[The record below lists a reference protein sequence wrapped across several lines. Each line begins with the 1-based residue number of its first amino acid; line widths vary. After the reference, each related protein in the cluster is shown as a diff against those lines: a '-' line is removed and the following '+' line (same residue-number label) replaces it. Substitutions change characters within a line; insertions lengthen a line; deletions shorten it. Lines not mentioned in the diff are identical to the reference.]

1 MKGTVVGTWIQT
13 AKTLWGENIV
23 QTAMEQNGWEPD
35 RLFLPLEDVEDAAV
49 DRFMDLLSRAQN
61 MSKATLWYEI
71 GRDNVRT
78 FSQVYPSF
86 FKGKT
91 LYTFL
96 ASMYD
101 VHVEVVKMVAGAKP
115 PILEM
120 KPISSHEA
128 IFSYDSPRGMQD
140 YFRGLIQ
147 GAVEFFHE
155 PLSMD
160 VLEQTPTHLKLKLH
174 FAALIWAEQTFPINR
189 TLSFIGSVAGKISL
203 VSFAVTLIPAFFLFF
218 WETSWKF
225 LVFPVFSGVFVWL
238 VSVILLRPL
247 SALRGEMKSLLAHHY
262 DSDGTLRS
270 GDEFEELA
278 TSLQTYKKGVKAD
291 FTGFRGTGDE
301 LIRYGSDF
309 NDLAENMGN
318 TSQNIV
324 NVINEVAVA
333 ATHGAENTSAVASFL
348 HKNMTALE
356 TAVKEQTDN
365 NAHLLNAVDNID
377 KGFSDVHASSEQL
390 TKTMEKFSV
399 VRDTVE
405 ALRNETEKIRS
416 ITDVVTRIAAQT
428 NLLALN
434 AAIEA
439 ARAGE
444 QGRGFAVV
452 AEEIRT
458 LAEQSKQQAA
468 VISTDIDNI
477 AQIIGNVTSSVDTEY
492 QSLGQ
497 ESQQLQ
503 DVVSN
508 NLEHI
513 GNIRDVSVSI
523 SAIITSLQEE
533 MNEMNQVFGKVE
545 SIAAMSEENSAAAEE
560 VTATVQV
567 HNEKLQDMMEKIGSF
582 KEISVRFSK
591 ELGRYKI

>member
-1 MKGTVVGTWIQT
+1 MKGTVVATWIQT

-49 DRFMDLLSRAQN
+49 DRFMDLLSHAQN

-189 TLSFIGSVAGKISL
+189 ALSFIGSVAGKISL

-247 SALRGEMKSLLAHHY
+247 SVLRGEMKSLLAHHY

-365 NAHLLNAVDNID
+365 NAHLLSAVDNID

>member
-1 MKGTVVGTWIQT
+1 
-13 AKTLWGENIV
+13 
-23 QTAMEQNGWEPD
+23 
-35 RLFLPLEDVEDAAV
+35 
-49 DRFMDLLSRAQN
+49 
-61 MSKATLWYEI
+61 
-71 GRDNVRT
+71 
-78 FSQVYPSF
+78 
-86 FKGKT
+86 
-91 LYTFL
+91 
-96 ASMYD
+96 
-101 VHVEVVKMVAGAKP
+101 
-115 PILEM
+115 
-120 KPISSHEA
+120 
-128 IFSYDSPRGMQD
+128 
-140 YFRGLIQ
+140 
-147 GAVEFFHE
+147 
-155 PLSMD
+155 
-160 VLEQTPTHLKLKLH
+160 
-174 FAALIWAEQTFPINR
+174 
-189 TLSFIGSVAGKISL
+189 
-203 VSFAVTLIPAFFLFF
+203 
-218 WETSWKF
+218 
-225 LVFPVFSGVFVWL
+225 
-238 VSVILLRPL
+238 
-247 SALRGEMKSLLAHHY
+247 MKSILAYHY

-365 NAHLLNAVDNID
+365 NAHLLSAVDNID

>member
-1 MKGTVVGTWIQT
+1 MKGTIVATWIQT
-13 AKTLWGENIV
+13 AKTLWGKSVV
-23 QTAMEQNGWEPD
+23 QTAMEQNGWEAD
-35 RLFLPLEDVEDAAV
+35 RLFLPLEDVDDTAV
-49 DRFMDLLSRAQN
+49 NRFIDLLSRAQN
-61 MSKATLWYEI
+61 MTTAALWEAI
-71 GRDNVRT
+71 GRDNVHT
-78 FSQVYPSF
+78 FSKVYPSF
-86 FKGKT
+86 FNGKN

-96 ASMYD
+96 ASLYD

-115 PILEM
+115 PLLVM
-120 KPISSHEA
+120 TPISTHEA
-128 IFSYDSPRGMQD
+128 TFSYDSPRGMQD
-140 YFRGLIQ
+140 YFRGLVQ
-147 GAVEFFHE
+147 GAIEFFHE
-155 PLSMD
+155 PLTID
-160 VLEQTPTHLKLKLH
+160 VLEKTPTHLKLKLR
-174 FAALIWAEQTFPINR
+174 FSSPILKEESFPLNRALGFTGSLANKLSLATFI
-189 TLSFIGSVAGKISL
+189 
-203 VSFAVTLIPAFFLFF
+203 VTLLPALFLFF

-225 LVFPVFSGVFVWL
+225 LVFPVISSVFVWIL
-238 VSVILLRPL
+238 SSILLRPL
-247 SALRGEMKSLLAHHY
+247 TALRDEMKSLLSYRY
-262 DSDGTLRS
+262 DSHVALRS

-278 TSLQTYKKGVKAD
+278 SVLQTYKKSVKAD

-301 LIRYGSDF
+301 LIRYGSNF

-324 NVINEVAVA
+324 NVIHDVAIA

-348 HKNMTALE
+348 HQNMTALK
-356 TAVKEQTDN
+356 TVVQEQTEN
-365 NAHLLNAVDNID
+365 NDHLLVAVDNID
-377 KGFSDVHASSEQL
+377 KGFSDVHASSQNL
-390 TKTMEKFSV
+390 TKTMDKFSV

-416 ITDVVTRIAAQT
+416 ITDVVTQIAAQT

-458 LAEQSKQQAA
+458 LAEQSKEQAS
-468 VISTDIDNI
+468 VISADIGNI
-477 AQIIGNVTSSVDTEY
+477 AQIIGDVTASVDTEY

-503 DVVSN
+503 DVVSR

-523 SAIITSLQEE
+523 GTMITALRDE
-533 MNEMNQVFGKVE
+533 MESMNQVFGKVE

-567 HNEKLQDMMEKIGSF
+567 HNERLQDMMEKIGSF
-582 KEISVRFSK
+582 KEISVQFSK
-591 ELGRYKI
+591 ELGKYKI

>member
-1 MKGTVVGTWIQT
+1 MKGTVVATWIQT

-189 TLSFIGSVAGKISL
+189 ALSFIGSVAGKISL
-203 VSFAVTLIPAFFLFF
+203 VSFTVTLIPAFFLFF

-238 VSVILLRPL
+238 VSAILLRPL

-365 NAHLLNAVDNID
+365 NAHLLSAVDNID

-390 TKTMEKFSV
+390 IKTMEKFSV

>member
-1 MKGTVVGTWIQT
+1 MKGTVVATWIQT

-61 MSKATLWYEI
+61 ISKATLWYEI

-160 VLEQTPTHLKLKLH
+160 ILEQTPTHLKLKLH

-247 SALRGEMKSLLAHHY
+247 SVLRGEMKSLLAHHY

-365 NAHLLNAVDNID
+365 NAHLLSAVDNID

>member
-1 MKGTVVGTWIQT
+1 MKGTVVATWIQT

-203 VSFAVTLIPAFFLFF
+203 VSFTVTLIPAFFLFF

-238 VSVILLRPL
+238 VSAILLRPL

-365 NAHLLNAVDNID
+365 NAHLLSAVDNID

>member
-356 TAVKEQTDN
+356 TVVKEQTDN

>member
-1 MKGTVVGTWIQT
+1 MKGTVVATWIQT

-23 QTAMEQNGWEPD
+23 QTAMEQNGWEPE

-238 VSVILLRPL
+238 VSAILLRPL

-278 TSLQTYKKGVKAD
+278 TSLQTYKKGVKVD

-365 NAHLLNAVDNID
+365 NAHLLSAVDNID

>member
-1 MKGTVVGTWIQT
+1 MKGTVVATWIQT

-61 MSKATLWYEI
+61 ISKATLWYEI

-189 TLSFIGSVAGKISL
+189 ALSFIGSVAGKISL

-238 VSVILLRPL
+238 VSAILLRPL

-291 FTGFRGTGDE
+291 FIGFRGTGDE

-365 NAHLLNAVDNID
+365 NAHLLSAVDNID

>member
-1 MKGTVVGTWIQT
+1 MKGTVVATWIQT
-13 AKTLWGENIV
+13 AKTLWGETVV
-23 QTAMEQNGWEPD
+23 QKAMEQNGWEPN
-35 RLFLPLEDVEDAAV
+35 RLFLPLEDIEDTAV
-49 DRFMDLLSRAQN
+49 DKFMELLSRAQD
-61 MSKATLWYEI
+61 MTKAALWQEI
-71 GRDNVRT
+71 GRDNVHT
-78 FSQVYPSF
+78 FSEVYPSF
-86 FKGKT
+86 FKGKN

-101 VHVEVVKMVAGAKP
+101 VHVEVVKMVSGAKP
-115 PILEM
+115 PILLM

-140 YFRGLIQ
+140 YFRGLLQ
-147 GAVEFFHE
+147 GAIEFFHE
-155 PLSMD
+155 TLS
-160 VLEQTPTHLKLKLH
+160 VQVIEQTPTRLKLKLR
-174 FAALIWAEQTFPINR
+174 FTSPIWEEKTFPVNR
-189 TLSFIGSVAGKISL
+189 ALGFTNSVAQKISL
-203 VSFAVTLIPAFFLFF
+203 VSFVVTLIPALFLFF

-225 LVFPVFSGVFVWL
+225 LLFPVVSGVFVWIA
-238 VSVILLRPL
+238 SAFLLRPL
-247 SALRGEMKSLLAHHY
+247 SVLRDEMKSLLEHRY
-262 DSDGTLRS
+262 DSDVTLRS
-270 GDEFEELA
+270 SDEFEVFSTA
-278 TSLQTYKKGVKAD
+278 LQKYKKEVKAD

-301 LIRYGSDF
+301 LIRYGSNF
-309 NDLAENMGN
+309 NELAENMGN

-324 NVINEVAVA
+324 NVINEVAIA

-356 TAVKEQTDN
+356 TVVKDQTEN
-365 NAHLLNAVDNID
+365 NDHLLRAVDNID
-377 KGFSDVHASSEQL
+377 KGFSDVHTSSEQL
-390 TKTMEKFSV
+390 MKTMKKFSV

-416 ITDVVTRIAAQT
+416 ITDVVAQIAAQT

-452 AEEIRT
+452 AEEIRN
-458 LAEQSKQQAA
+458 LAEQSKQQAS
-468 VISTDIDNI
+468 VISTDIDNV
-477 AQIIGNVTSSVDTEY
+477 AEIIGNVTASVDTEY
-492 QSLGQ
+492 QALGQ
-497 ESQQLQ
+497 ESSQLQ
-503 DVVSN
+503 EVVSS

-523 SAIITSLQEE
+523 GSIITALQEE
-533 MNEMNQVFGKVE
+533 MEAMNQVFGKVE
-545 SIAAMSEENSAAAEE
+545 SIAAMSQENSAAAEE

-582 KEISVRFSK
+582 KEISIRFSK

>member
-238 VSVILLRPL
+238 VSAILLRPL

>member
-1 MKGTVVGTWIQT
+1 MKGTVVATWIQT
-13 AKTLWGENIV
+13 AKTLWGVHVV
-23 QTAMEQNGWEPD
+23 QTAMEQNGWEAN
-35 RLFLPLEDVEDAAV
+35 RLFLPLEDIEDTAV
-49 DRFMDLLSRAQN
+49 DKFMDLLSHAQN
-61 MSKATLWYEI
+61 MTKAALWYEI
-71 GRDNVRT
+71 GRDNVQT
-78 FSQVYPSF
+78 FSQAYPSF
-86 FKGKT
+86 FKGKN

-115 PILEM
+115 PLLVM
-120 KPISSHEA
+120 TPLSTHEA
-128 IFSYDSPRGMQD
+128 TFSYDSPRGMQD

-155 PLSMD
+155 PLTMD
-160 VLEQTPTHLKLKLH
+160 VLEQTPTHLKLKLR
-174 FAALIWAEQTFPINR
+174 FASPIWEEKTFPLNR
-189 TLSFIGSVAGKISL
+189 ALGFTGSVARKISL
-203 VSFAVTLIPAFFLFF
+203 ASFVVTLVPALFLFF

-225 LVFPVFSGVFVWL
+225 LVFPVISGIFVWL
-238 VSVILLRPL
+238 TSAILLRPL
-247 SALRGEMKSLLAHHY
+247 SVLRAEMKSLLEHRY
-262 DSDGTLRS
+262 DADVTLRS
-270 GDEFEELA
+270 SDEFEELG
-278 TSLQTYKKGVKAD
+278 TSLQTYKKEVKAD

-301 LIRYGSDF
+301 LIHYGSNF

-324 NVINEVAVA
+324 NVIHEVAVA

-356 TAVKEQTDN
+356 TVVKDQTDN
-365 NAHLLNAVDNID
+365 NDHLLRAVDNID
-377 KGFSDVHASSEQL
+377 KGFSDVQTSSEQL
-390 TKTMEKFSV
+390 TKTMEKFSL

-416 ITDVVTRIAAQT
+416 ITDVVTQIAAQT

-452 AEEIRT
+452 AEEIRS

-477 AQIIGNVTSSVDTEY
+477 AQIIGSVTSSVDTEY

-497 ESQQLQ
+497 ESQQLK

-513 GNIRDVSVSI
+513 GNIRDVAVSI
-523 SAIITSLQEE
+523 GTIITSLQEE
-533 MNEMNQVFGKVE
+533 MEAMNQVFGKVE

-591 ELGRYKI
+591 ELGKYKI

>member
-1 MKGTVVGTWIQT
+1 MKGTVVATWIQT

-203 VSFAVTLIPAFFLFF
+203 VSFTVTLIPAFFLFF

-238 VSVILLRPL
+238 WSRQFCC
-247 SALRGEMKSLLAHHY
+247 ALCRLC
-262 DSDGTLRS
+262 
-270 GDEFEELA
+270 
-278 TSLQTYKKGVKAD
+278 
-291 FTGFRGTGDE
+291 
-301 LIRYGSDF
+301 
-309 NDLAENMGN
+309 
-318 TSQNIV
+318 
-324 NVINEVAVA
+324 A
-333 ATHGAENTSAVASFL
+333 A
-348 HKNMTALE
+348 K
-356 TAVKEQTDN
+356 
-365 NAHLLNAVDNID
+365 
-377 KGFSDVHASSEQL
+377 
-390 TKTMEKFSV
+390 
-399 VRDTVE
+399 
-405 ALRNETEKIRS
+405 
-416 ITDVVTRIAAQT
+416 
-428 NLLALN
+428 
-434 AAIEA
+434 
-439 ARAGE
+439 
-444 QGRGFAVV
+444 
-452 AEEIRT
+452 
-458 LAEQSKQQAA
+458 
-468 VISTDIDNI
+468 
-477 AQIIGNVTSSVDTEY
+477 
-492 QSLGQ
+492 
-497 ESQQLQ
+497 
-503 DVVSN
+503 
-508 NLEHI
+508 
-513 GNIRDVSVSI
+513 
-523 SAIITSLQEE
+523 
-533 MNEMNQVFGKVE
+533 
-545 SIAAMSEENSAAAEE
+545 
-560 VTATVQV
+560 
-567 HNEKLQDMMEKIGSF
+567 
-582 KEISVRFSK
+582 
-591 ELGRYKI
+591 

>member
-1 MKGTVVGTWIQT
+1 MKGTVVATWIQT

-365 NAHLLNAVDNID
+365 NAHLLSAVDNID

>member
-1 MKGTVVGTWIQT
+1 MKGTVVATWIQT

-49 DRFMDLLSRAQN
+49 DRFMDLLSHAQN

-160 VLEQTPTHLKLKLH
+160 ILEQTPTHLKLKLH

-189 TLSFIGSVAGKISL
+189 ALSFIGSVAGKISL

-247 SALRGEMKSLLAHHY
+247 SVLRGEMKSLLAHHY

-365 NAHLLNAVDNID
+365 NAHLLSAVDNID

>member
-1 MKGTVVGTWIQT
+1 MKGTVVATWIQT

-365 NAHLLNAVDNID
+365 NAHLLSAVDNID
-377 KGFSDVHASSEQL
+377 KGFSDVHASSKQL

>member
-1 MKGTVVGTWIQT
+1 MKGTVVATWIQT

-189 TLSFIGSVAGKISL
+189 ALSFIGSVAGKISL
-203 VSFAVTLIPAFFLFF
+203 VSFTVTLIPAFFLFF

-238 VSVILLRPL
+238 VSAILLRPL
-247 SALRGEMKSLLAHHY
+247 SALRGEMKSLLAYHY

-365 NAHLLNAVDNID
+365 NAHLLSAVDNID

>member
-1 MKGTVVGTWIQT
+1 MKGTVVATWIQT

-23 QTAMEQNGWEPD
+23 QTAMEQNGWEPE

-61 MSKATLWYEI
+61 ISKATLWYEI

-189 TLSFIGSVAGKISL
+189 ALSFIGSVAGKISL

-238 VSVILLRPL
+238 VSAILLRPL

-348 HKNMTALE
+348 HKNMTALG

-365 NAHLLNAVDNID
+365 NAHLLSAVDNID

>member
-1 MKGTVVGTWIQT
+1 MKGTVVATWIQT

-238 VSVILLRPL
+238 VSAILLRPL

-365 NAHLLNAVDNID
+365 NAHLLSAVDNID